1 MPSYETI
8 YDTSRVLGTITAGI
22 FTGLAASAPLYT
34 LPSLLNRTPYDRA
47 RPASDLEKF
56 EDVNKAAASSLNLA
70 GISGA
75 AFLVAAYAAPK
86 EVAYNPKFLG
96 RGASEIGARFPSD
109 RLFSRLTTS
118 RGLLLYAGA
127 GLILLIPFSTL
138 IVGPIAKSTINMR
151 TKLQAEQI
159 AGTGAGVPNKGQDEF
174 NKQLKKWSI
183 ATEVVALLGL
193 VATVSGSLQL
203 VGVGL

>member
-1 MPSYETI
+1 MPSNETI
-8 YDTSRVLGTITAGI
+8 YDTTRVIGTITAGI

-34 LPSLLNRTPYDRA
+34 LPSLLNHTAYDRA
-47 RPASDLEKF
+47 RPASNLEKF
-56 EDVNKAAASSLNLA
+56 EEVNKAAASSLKLA

-75 AFLVAAYAAPK
+75 SFLVAAYTAPNN
-86 EVAYNPKFLG
+86 VAYNAKFVG

-118 RGLLLYAGA
+118 RWLLLHA
-127 GLILLIPFSTL
+127 GLGLVLLVPFSTL

-151 TKLQAEQI
+151 QKLQAEQI
-159 AGTGAGVPNKGQDEF
+159 AGTGAGVPNRGQDEF
-174 NKQLKKWSI
+174 DKQLKKWSV

-193 VATVSGSLQL
+193 FATFTGTLQL